1 MRLKA
6 KHLRVLERRYRWLR
20 EQVISGQGNSYE
32 KAEVSA
38 LEAALEILRIPNDDE
53 GEEDDHAR

>member
-38 LEAALEILRIPNDDE
+38 LEAALEILREDSGLPEE
-53 GEEDDHAR
+53 G